1 MYDAVAVGEL
11 LIDLT
16 SIGTNDDGYPTLS
29 AHPGGAPVNY
39 LAAMSKLGYE
49 TAFIGK
55 VGADLFGDLLI
66 KTLRG
71 IGIDTAGIVRSEDH
85 FTTLAFVTLDENGNR
100 DFSFARK
107 HGADIMLEHS
117 EIDMSIVKGSKVL
130 HFGTLSLTDEPART
144 ATRELIATAKEKGL
158 LISFDPNLRKPLWP
172 TLEQAREQILFGLAS
187 SDVIKI
193 SDEEIDFLWGLPP
206 EAGARKILD
215 EFEAKLVFVTC
226 GPHGA
231 FYANRYSVGHV
242 PGPKGLKVIDTTGAG
257 DIFGGS
263 AMGCMLRTGKAPDE
277 LDDTE
282 LRAITTYAC
291 AAASL
296 STTLPGALLS
306 IPEEAQ
312 VSEFISC
319 SV

>member
-1 MYDAVAVGEL
+1 M
-11 LIDLT
+11 
-16 SIGTNDDGYPTLS
+16 
-29 AHPGGAPVNY
+29 
-39 LAAMSKLGYE
+39 
-49 TAFIGK
+49 
-55 VGADLFGDLLI
+55 
-66 KTLRG
+66 
-71 IGIDTAGIVRSEDH
+71 
-85 FTTLAFVTLDENGNR
+85 
-100 DFSFARK
+100 
-107 HGADIMLEHS
+107 
-117 EIDMSIVKGSKVL
+117 
-130 HFGTLSLTDEPART
+130 
-144 ATRELIATAKEKGL
+144 
-158 LISFDPNLRKPLWP
+158 
-172 TLEQAREQILFGLAS
+172 
-187 SDVIKI
+187 
-193 SDEEIDFLWGLPP
+193 
-206 EAGARKILD
+206 
-215 EFEAKLVFVTC
+215 FVTC

-242 PGPKGLKVIDTTGAG
+242 PGPTGLKVIDTTGAG

-277 LDDTE
+277 LGDTE